1 MRKISFFGE
10 DEGHR
15 VFLVPLIK
23 RIASEYDVPVAVR
36 EYSVRGGFGKVE
48 NELGEYV
55 RDLLRFEEDLPDLV
69 VVATDANCSGF
80 RKRRQKLEEA
90 AERIKDRVVYAVPDP
105 HIERWMLIDAAAFNA
120 VLGNPCSAPDQKCGR
135 DRYKMLLSQAVRD
148 AGVTPLL
155 GGMEHA
161 EDIVR
166 EMDLKHAGKGD
177 DLRDLLQQLQA
188 RFRLW
193 SQD

>member
-1 MRKISFFGE
+1 MRKVSFFGE

-15 VFLVPLIK
+15 AFLVPLIE
-23 RIASEYDVPVAVR
+23 RIASEYHVPVAVR

-48 NELGEYV
+48 NELAEYV

-80 RKRRQKLEEA
+80 RRRRKKLEETV
-90 AERIKDRVVYAVPDP
+90 ERIKDRVVCAIPDP
-105 HIERWMLIDAAAFNA
+105 HIERWMLIDAAAFKA
-120 VLGNPCSAPDQKCGR
+120 VLGKPCSAPDQKCGR
-135 DRYKMLLSQAVRD
+135 DRYKKLLLQAVRES
-148 AGVTPLL
+148 GVTPLL

-161 EDIVR
+161 EDIVHN
-166 EMDLKHAGKGD
+166 MDLSPTSKAD
-177 DLRDLLQQLQA
+177 DLGNFLQELHT

-193 SQD
+193 GQE

>member
-1 MRKISFFGE
+1 MRKVSFFGE

-15 VFLVPLIK
+15 AFLVPLIE
-23 RIASEYDVPVAVR
+23 RIASEYHVPIAVR

-48 NELGEYV
+48 GKVGEYV

-90 AERIKDRVVYAVPDP
+90 AERIKDRVVYAIPDP
-105 HIERWMLIDAAAFNA
+105 HIERWMLIDAAAFKA
-120 VLGNPCSAPDQKCGR
+120 VLGKPCSAPDQKCGR
-135 DRYKMLLSQAVRD
+135 DQYKMLLSQAIRE

-166 EMDLKHAGKGD
+166 EMDLRHASQGD
-177 DLRDLLQQLQA
+177 DFGNLLQQLRA
-188 RFRLW
+188 HFRHW